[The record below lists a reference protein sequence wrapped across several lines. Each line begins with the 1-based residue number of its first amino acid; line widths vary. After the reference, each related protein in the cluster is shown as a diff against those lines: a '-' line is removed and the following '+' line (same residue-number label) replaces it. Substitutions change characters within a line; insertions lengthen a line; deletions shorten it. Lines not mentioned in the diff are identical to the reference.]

1 MPYFL
6 QNLPNVTAT
15 DSMGYRI
22 EALRYYLENQLGD
35 EPFIAAYKHLVVREP
50 SDYLL

>member
-1 MPYFL
+1 VPYFL